1 MIKQLL
7 TFITC
12 LNLVLVGHVAFAQ
25 QDAIHDH
32 QDAVTTNVTP
42 PVQPELNHQHQI
54 SGDDSSSHALDHA
67 MPVATESA
75 ENHDMHHEPAQ
86 VMDHDMHQEPA
97 QVMDHDMHQ
106 EPAQLMDHDMD
117 HAAMGET
124 DQPEMRDPH
133 AYSDGYGLTTGPYLQ
148 PSQRKIVLA
157 DEKTFTGLWMDR
169 FEFVQHDVM
178 QGGELEGFAWFGN
191 SYRQIIVQAQMETL
205 EGTVEE
211 GEIDVLYSTAVS
223 PFWDLRYGAHR
234 SFGENADRDWAAIGF
249 KGLAPYWF
257 EIDAS
262 LHIGN
267 SGHAAF
273 DFEAEYEL
281 LLTQRLV
288 LQPRIDIMA
297 FSKTDVDLGRG
308 SGLSTI
314 KTGARLRYE
323 LDRQFAPYL
332 GVEHV
337 SRYGETADLM
347 PIGRN
352 RTETH
357 WVLGLKFW
365 F

>member
-25 QDAIHDH
+25 QDPVVDH
-32 QDAVTTNVTP
+32 
-42 PVQPELNHQHQI
+42 
-54 SGDDSSSHALDHA
+54 SDHA
-67 MPVATESA
+67 MD
-75 ENHDMHHEPAQ
+75 HDMHQEPVQVMDHDMHQEPAQVMDRDMHQEPVQ

-97 QVMDHDMHQ
+97 QVMDHDMPQ
-106 EPAQLMDHDMD
+106 EPAQVMDHDMD
-117 HAAMGET
+117 HAAMGEA
-124 DQPEMRDPH
+124 DQPELRDPY
-133 AYSDGYGLTTGPYLQ
+133 AYSDGYGLTTGPYLL

-169 FEFVQHDVM
+169 LEFVQHDVM
-178 QGGELEGFAWFGN
+178 QGAEMEGFAWFGN
-191 SYRQIIVQAQMETL
+191 SYRQIIVQAQIEKL
-205 EGTVEE
+205 EGSIEE
-211 GEIDVLYSTAVS
+211 GEVDVLYSTAVS

-234 SFGENADRDWAAIGF
+234 SFGDNADRDWAAIGF

-257 EIDAS
+257 EIDAT
-262 LHIGN
+262 LHIGSN
-267 SGHAAF
+267 GHAGF

-288 LQPRIDIMA
+288 LQPRIDILA
-297 FSKTDVDLGRG
+297 FSKTDADLGRG

-314 KTGARLRYE
+314 KAGARLRYE

-332 GVEHV
+332 GVERV
-337 SRYGETADLM
+337 SRFGETADLM
-347 PIGRN
+347 PIGRD

>member
-32 QDAVTTNVTP
+32 QDGVTTNVTP
-42 PVQPELNHQHQI
+42 PVQPELNHVHQI
-54 SGDDSSSHALDHA
+54 SGDDSSSHAQHADDPVAVETEHTLDHA

-75 ENHDMHHEPAQ
+75 ENHDM
-86 VMDHDMHQEPA
+86 DHTA
-97 QVMDHDMHQ
+97 T
-106 EPAQLMDHDMD
+106 
-117 HAAMGET
+117 GET

-169 FEFVQHDVM
+169 LEFVQHDVM
-178 QGGELEGFAWFGN
+178 QGAEMEGFAWFGN
-191 SYRQIIVQAQMETL
+191 SYRQIIVQAQIETL
-205 EGTVEE
+205 EGAVEE
-211 GEIDVLYSTAVS
+211 GEVDVLYSRAVS

-257 EIDAS
+257 EIDAT

-297 FSKTDVDLGRG
+297 FSKTDADLGRG

-314 KTGARLRYE
+314 KAGARLRYE

-332 GVEHV
+332 GVERV

-347 PIGRN
+347 PIGGD